1 MIDKSGNVSNNSGCE
16 KPTFSSYRKNCVVVI
31 IKALTN
37 NYFKIFRMQRAHPEE
52 YNFTPQTWVLPAEY
66 PFSFVYNDI

>member
-1 MIDKSGNVSNNSGCE
+1 MSPTTQGVKNQLSQVTE
-16 KPTFSSYRKNCVVVI
+16 KKCIVLI
-31 IKALTN
+31 IKALTK

-66 PFSFVYNDI
+66 PFSFVYNNI

>member
-1 MIDKSGNVSNNSGCE
+1 MIDKSGNDSNNLGCE
-16 KPTFSSYRKNCVVVI
+16 EPTFSSSRKKSWLL
-31 IKALTN
+31 IKALTD

-66 PFSFVYNDI
+66 PFSFVYNNI